1 MENAKALK
9 LLVFFVFQSA
19 CASLDI
25 KTTPPQAEV
34 LLYSSGSAKPKVL
47 GKTPLSISLSDALE
61 GVDGSSMTLKIKKH
75 DFQSQSFL
83 LPLFTLGSLTLDSS
97 LEKISDSIQEDAEA
111 RKFTNENFKAFF
123 KSFEYLADDDL
134 ARALSEIEK
143 LKKNLP
149 KISMVYLLESVVLV
163 ASGDTQNALTSLNRA
178 KALDPDEEEIELM
191 ISRVMESME

>member
-9 LLVFFVFQSA
+9 LLVFFIFQSA

-61 GVDGSSMTLKIKKH
+61 GVDGSSMTLKIKKQ

-97 LEKISDSIQEDAEA
+97 LEKISNSVQEDAAA

-134 ARALSEIEK
+134 PRALSEIEK

-149 KISMVYLLESVVLV
+149 KISMVYMLESVILV

-191 ISRVMESME
+191 ISRIMESME